1 MQKLTA
7 VPLRRDNVVVSAEE
21 AVVNELNLVPLYTQS
36 EASGL
41 LGLPQSTFNRWSSG
55 YATIAGGRKPAFITV
70 DRPGRG
76 YTVPFIGLAEA
87 WIVRA
92 FTKAGVPV
100 ARIRPA
106 LEQLRT
112 QIGVEHALASD
123 RLKTDGA
130 EILWDLRRTDAAF
143 DDNRLVVVRNGQA
156 AFGEIVRE
164 HLKQVSYRD
173 GFIGQVR
180 IPRAGG
186 AEYTIDPEIN
196 FGQPTLSE
204 YGVRVDDLLGRIAA
218 GETIQ
223 GVADDYEI
231 PASTVENLALAAA

>member
-1 MQKLTA
+1 VDELYLT
-7 VPLRRDNVVVSAEE
+7 
-21 AVVNELNLVPLYTQS
+21 PLYTQS
-36 EASGL
+36 EAASI
-41 LGLPQSTFNRWSSG
+41 LGLPQSTFNHWASG
-55 YATIAGGRKPAFITV
+55 YTTAAGNRKPSFITV
-70 DRPGRG
+70 ERPGRG

-100 ARIRPA
+100 SRVRPA

-112 QIGVEHALASD
+112 QIGVDHALASS
-123 RLKTDGA
+123 RLATDGA
-130 EILWDLRRTDAAF
+130 EILWDLRRTNAEF

-156 AFGEIVRE
+156 SFGEIVRQ
-164 HLKQVSYRD
+164 HLKHVNYRD

-180 IPRAGG
+180 VPRAYG

-204 YGVRVDDLLGRIAA
+204 YGIRVDDVLDRIAA

-223 GVADDYEI
+223 EVAADYEI
-231 PASTVENLALAAA
+231 PMTTVENLALAAA

>member
-1 MQKLTA
+1 MDEIYLI
-7 VPLRRDNVVVSAEE
+7 
-21 AVVNELNLVPLYTQS
+21 PLYTQS
-36 EASGL
+36 EAAGI
-41 LGLPQSTFNRWSSG
+41 LGLPQSTFNHWASG
-55 YATIAGGRKPAFITV
+55 YETAAGNRKSGFITIE
-70 DRPGRG
+70 RPGRG

-100 ARIRPA
+100 SRIRPA

-112 QIGVEHALASD
+112 QIGIEHALASD
-123 RLKTDGA
+123 RLATDGA
-130 EILWDLRRTDAAF
+130 EILWDLRQKNAAF

-156 AFGEIVRE
+156 TFGEIVRE
-164 HLKQVSYRD
+164 HLKQVDYRD

-180 IPRAGG
+180 IPRAYG

-204 YGVRVDDLLGRIAA
+204 YGVRVDDVLDRIAA

-223 GVADDYEI
+223 DVADDYDI
-231 PASTVENLALAAA
+231 PTETVENLVLAAA

>member
-1 MQKLTA
+1 M
-7 VPLRRDNVVVSAEE
+7 D
-21 AVVNELNLVPLYTQS
+21 ELNLIPLYKQS
-36 EASGL
+36 EAAGM
-41 LGLPQSTFNRWSSG
+41 LGLPQSTFNHWASG
-55 YATIAGGRKPAFITV
+55 YATTSGNRKPAFITV
-70 DRPGRG
+70 ERPGRG

-100 ARIRPA
+100 SHIRPA

-130 EILWDLRRTDAAF
+130 EILWDLRHRDAAF

-156 AFGEIVRE
+156 TFGEIVRE
-164 HLKQVSYRD
+164 HLKQVSYRN
-173 GFIGQVR
+173 GFIGQLR
-180 IPRAGG
+180 IPRANG

-204 YGVRVDDLLGRIAA
+204 YGVRVDDLLDRIAA

-223 GVADDYEI
+223 DVADDYDI
-231 PASTVENLALAAA
+231 PTSTIENLALAAA